1 MEMKIR
7 PLILFP
13 LIALS
18 FSGCASMNE
27 RDRAMEQLTRQVAE
41 LKASV
46 DEKGARLDDLSNK
59 FSLLHEKIE
68 ASNAVI
74 EKISIVP
81 DEPPAG
87 LAVVPLNE
95 EGVARARNRYIPA
108 KIERPAAKAP
118 PTPAPAL
125 ANKAAASARADTPET
140 LYNRGQDLFISG
152 RYDEARNVFLALVK
166 DFPGDSLA
174 DNALYWVGESY
185 YSEKDYGTALL
196 KFKEVVDRYP
206 AENKAPDA
214 LLKIGF
220 TCIEINR
227 SEDAKDA
234 LQGLIRKYPDSEA
247 AIKAKKALDKLSG
260 AKKEGS
266 R

>member
-1 MEMKIR
+1 MKIR

-27 RDRAMEQLTRQVAE
+27 RERAVDQLTRQVAE

-46 DEKGARLDDLSNK
+46 EEKGARLDDLSNK

-68 ASNAVI
+68 ASNAAI
-74 EKISIVP
+74 GKISTVP

-95 EGVARARNRYIPA
+95 DGEARARRRYLPA
-108 KIERPAAKAP
+108 KLERPAEKAP
-118 PTPAPAL
+118 PTSAPAL
-125 ANKAAASARADTPET
+125 ANNAGIAARADTPVT

-152 RYDEARNVFLALVK
+152 RYDEARRAFLALVK
-166 DFPGDSLA
+166 DFPGDNLA

-196 KFKEVVDRYP
+196 KFKEAADRYP
-206 AENKAPDA
+206 EGNKAPDA
-214 LLKIGF
+214 LLKVGF

-227 SEDAKDA
+227 PEDAKDA
-234 LQGLIRKYPDSEA
+234 LQGLVRKYPDSEA

>member
-1 MEMKIR
+1 MEMKFR
-7 PLILFP
+7 PVILFP

-18 FSGCASMNE
+18 FSGCASMSE
-27 RDRAMEQLTRQVAE
+27 RDMAVERLTRQVTE

-68 ASNAVI
+68 ASNAAI
-74 EKISIVP
+74 EKISAVP
-81 DEPPAG
+81 EEPPAG

-95 EGVARARNRYIPA
+95 EGEGKKSRRLFKFERPVEKPQPAPMPTPPKSAAAAPA
-108 KIERPAAKAP
+108 K
-118 PTPAPAL
+118 
-125 ANKAAASARADTPET
+125 ADTPEA
-140 LYNRGQDLFISG
+140 LYNRGQDLFIAG
-152 RYDEARNVFLALVK
+152 RYGEARKAFLALVK
-166 DFPGDSLA
+166 DFPGDNLA

-196 KFKEVVDRYP
+196 KFKEAADRYP
-206 AENKAPDA
+206 EGNKAPDA
-214 LLKIGF
+214 LLKVGF
-220 TCIEINR
+220 TCIELNR
-227 SEDAKDA
+227 PGDAKDA
-234 LQGLIRKYPDSEA
+234 LQGLVRKYPDSEA
-247 AIKAKKALDKLSG
+247 SIKAKKALDNLSG